1 MGNFTLKQSDIKQ
14 NIQAIK
20 DFMAKE
26 NLDAFYVSSYDAFLN
41 EYVPMNDCHR
51 FYVTG
56 FTGSVAE
63 ALFLKDQRVKLYVD
77 GRYHEQA
84 DLEVDANE
92 VEVVKVPQNMSLEAA
107 LLADIKSHAPKHI
120 GIESQ
125 RTSLKI
131 YKEISELSSVNSYQ
145 DELSSI
151 INFQNATSYNPIK
164 HLERKHRGSETSE
177 KLQRI
182 GLEKSE
188 AYYVTAIDSVSWI
201 SNCRGYHLPH
211 LSSIL
216 SKALVCQDKVY
227 LFKDDSIDLD
237 DSVKSNSAIEFFSVN
252 DLASK
257 LAEVANHYNLEKVHI
272 QSSMLNAS
280 DYQILV
286 SVLGENKLNI
296 NEQGL
301 IPWQS
306 IKEQEELDIIIDS
319 FNRSNRAVFNTI
331 QWVKQKLEDKVTI
344 SERDIYNATSKM
356 YQQEGALEQS
366 FNTISGAGA
375 NGSIIHYGDP
385 KESRKITANDMILLD
400 SGGYY
405 EAGFATDKT
414 RTFMASKQAGTAK
427 HKEIYTLVLKGTLGL
442 QNAIFPKGTTG
453 AHIDALARTPMYRY
467 GYDYAHGTGHG
478 VGIHVHEP
486 GVRISSKSTAPMQAG
501 QVVSIEP
508 GIYIP
513 GFGGVRLE
521 NIAYV
526 EEHPEFDGFL
536 RFKNLVYIGFEP
548 LLIDESLLNEQEKI
562 WLEEYE
568 KECAARGTSFR

>member
-1 MGNFTLKQSDIKQ
+1 MGNFTLKQSEIKQ

-20 DFMAKE
+20 DFMAQE
-26 NLDAFYVSSYDAFLN
+26 DLDAFYVSSYDAFLN

-63 ALFLKDQRVKLYVD
+63 VLMLKDKKVKLYVD

-84 DLEVDANE
+84 DLQVDANE
-92 VEVVKVPQNMSLEAA
+92 VEVVKVPQNISLEAS
-107 LLADIKSHAPKHI
+107 LLSDIKSHSPKNI
-120 GIESQ
+120 GIEAQ
-125 RTSLKI
+125 RTSLKLF
-131 YKEISELSSVNSYQ
+131 KEISDLTTVKSYQ
-145 DELSSI
+145 DELNNH
-151 INFQNATSYNPIK
+151 INFQNETQYDPIK
-164 HLERKHRGSETSE
+164 HLERKYRGSETSE
-177 KLQRI
+177 KLSRMS
-182 GLEKSE
+182 LDKNE

-216 SKALVCQDKVY
+216 SKALVCHDKVY
-227 LFKDDSIDLD
+227 LFKDDAIALD
-237 DSVKSNSAIEFFSVN
+237 DSVKNNSGIEFFSVSEL
-252 DLASK
+252 DSK
-257 LAEVANHYNLEKVHI
+257 LEEVKKSYNLNKVHI

-280 DYQILV
+280 DYQILLNV
-286 SVLGENKLNI
+286 FGENILNI
-296 NEQGL
+296 NPEGL

-306 IKEQEELDIIIDS
+306 IKEKEELDIIIDS
-319 FNRSNRAVFNTI
+319 FNRSNKAVFNTI
-331 QWVKQKLEDKVTI
+331 KWVKQKLEDKVEI

-356 YQQEGALEQS
+356 YAAEGAVEQS
-366 FNTISGAGA
+366 FNTISGAGV

-385 KESRKITANDMILLD
+385 KESRKISTDDMILLD

-405 EAGFATDKT
+405 DAGFATDKT
-414 RTFMASKQAGTAK
+414 RTFMASNIAGSPK
-427 HKEIYTLVLKGTLGL
+427 HKEIYTLVLKGTLSL
-442 QNAIFPKGTTG
+442 QNAIFPEGTTG
-453 AHIDALARTPMYRY
+453 AHIDALARTPMYRH
-467 GYDYAHGTGHG
+467 GYDFAHGTGHG

-486 GVRISSKSTAPMQAG
+486 GVRISSKSTAPMKAG

-526 EEHPEFDGFL
+526 EKHPDFEGFL

-548 LLIDESLLNEQEKI
+548 LLIDESLLNEQEKV
-562 WLEEYE
+562 WLADYE
-568 KECAARGTSFR
+568 KECASRGTSFL